1 MEISPA
7 MALTLKEGEVQNMPR
22 IQVAALCCMWLSNP
36 SRYDNS
42 AFL

>member
-7 MALTLKEGEVQNMPR
+7 MALIPKEGKVQNAPR
-22 IQVAALCCMWLSNP
+22 IQVVALCCIWLSNP